1 MDERILVTDLPRR
14 PVYLNLSTR
23 QQGHLGAGLSG
34 YEYFMLVRN
43 RKAEQLK
50 SRKPSEKRL
59 AHDPMNAMKMP
70 AHTNFLIIKTQSGE
84 NRFPRVECEKPAWK
98 FV

>member
-50 SRKPSEKRL
+50 RGKPSESAGPLTTHCISLKC
-59 AHDPMNAMKMP
+59 
-70 AHTNFLIIKTQSGE
+70 F
-84 NRFPRVECEKPAWK
+84 
-98 FV
+98 